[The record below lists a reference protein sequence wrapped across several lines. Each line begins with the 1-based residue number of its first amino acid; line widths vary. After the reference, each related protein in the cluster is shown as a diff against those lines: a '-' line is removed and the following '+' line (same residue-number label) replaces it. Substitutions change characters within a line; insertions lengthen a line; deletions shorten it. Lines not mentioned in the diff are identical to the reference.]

1 MQDREN
7 IVAKIQKLLA
17 LSQSSNPNEAAMAL
31 SKAQALLQEHNLS
44 MLDVEVTRGRRS
56 DRYGLFYSDLGSR
69 DEWRRYL
76 LTSIARNNFCDLSYN
91 TGRTVV
97 KLIGEKENVE
107 SVQAMYV
114 YIVSQLE
121 KMAVPAL
128 SAYRMAGGAINTR
141 SWKVA
146 FFTGARYVIAQR
158 LAEEKEAFEAAANTN
173 RSLIV
178 IKDTDLAE
186 AKARLLPNIKMVT
199 VRTELRSQAAYEQGQ
214 QAGRQVKFRREVEE

>member
-1 MQDREN
+1 MAQDN
-7 IVAKIQKLLA
+7 VVSKIQKLLA
-17 LSQSSNPNEAAMAL
+17 LSHSSNPNEAALAL

-44 MLDVEVTRGRRS
+44 MLDVEVRAGRRS
-56 DRYGLFYSDLGSR
+56 DRYDIFYSDLGSR

-76 LTSIARNNFCDLSYN
+76 LTSIARNNFCDLIYN

-107 SVQAMYV
+107 AVQAMYV

-128 SAYRMAGGAINTR
+128 RAYREAGGWVNTR
-141 SWKVA
+141 SWKVS

-158 LAEEKEAFEAAANTN
+158 LVEEKEAFEAAANTN

-186 AKARLLPNIKMVT
+186 AKERLLPKIKVVP
-199 VRTELRSQAAYEQGQ
+199 VRIKLRSPAGYDQGQ
-214 QAGRQVKFRREVEE
+214 QAGRQVKFRREVE